1 MVSMSSSVRRTRR
14 FVATGRS
21 RPLAGRSKGMLKV
34 GAVVFGLALVVS
46 SCVSADQTRVFNQ
59 VNNSRAS
66 SGIAAMAQNGWMS
79 DFAQRWAEH
88 MAATC
93 TLAHSPDFVT
103 ANPYNWRGLA
113 ENVGSGPSLSTV
125 HTAFMNSAG
134 HRANILNPRFN
145 HLGTGVARGCDRYW
159 VVHEFMQL

>member
-1 MVSMSSSVRRTRR
+1 MVSMPGSVRRSRR
-14 FVATGRS
+14 AAATAGRS
-21 RPLAGRSKGMLKV
+21 MAGRSKGMLKV

-88 MAATC
+88 MAAKC
-93 TLAHSPDFVT
+93 TLAHSSNYAT
-103 ANPYNWRGLA
+103 ANPYNWRSLA
-113 ENVGSGPSLSTV
+113 ENVGSGTSLSSV

-145 HLGTGVARGCDRYW
+145 YLGTGVAQGCGRYW